1 MGYRASTF
9 CFKLSV
15 FRICRDVFR
24 LGAPRSKSRYVFTAM
39 VLEALAYDTAVHP
52 LSRPARWNLHAP
64 HPKSH
69 PEPRVP
75 YMIPPRVAPP
85 RTRWTPKTL
94 NSKRLHSRAAL
105 RIVAYAVGKS
115 KENPSEQPRRKP
127 YGAEVAVQPWR
138 KRTSHAFLATCSRL
152 ARTDW
157 YLRNSLLWPCSLHII
172 AKIGHSNCF
181 LPADAR
187 QVLFLASMSC
197 STASKH

>member
-1 MGYRASTF
+1 MEPAQAAPQIASRTASA
-9 CFKLSV
+9 LYDS
-15 FRICRDVFR
+15 
-24 LGAPRSKSRYVFTAM
+24 APRRTP
-39 VLEALAYDTAVHP
+39 TNP
-52 LSRPARWNLHAP
+52 LDA
-64 HPKSH
+64 
-69 PEPRVP
+69 ED
-75 YMIPPRVAPP
+75 
-85 RTRWTPKTL
+85 
-94 NSKRLHSRAAL
+94 SKRLHSHAAL

-115 KENPSEQPRRKP
+115 KDNPSEQPRRKP

-197 STASKH
+197 STASKN